1 MERRVEDRKEQ
12 FAIILGGEEQMERG
26 GRGKSGS
33 QDDAARGV
41 TTPLQLA
48 NARNISRAV
57 SCSGQQSPARLRTSG
72 EEPHHLPSLCSPI
85 TTTSECSAVTI
96 RSKAMGTADVRAR
109 HVELVV
115 LLERAQQLW
124 NPR

>member
-1 MERRVEDRKEQ
+1 MERRVEDRREQ
-12 FAIILGGEEQMERG
+12 FAIILGGEEQMEKG

-33 QDDAARGV
+33 QGDAARGV

-72 EEPHHLPSLCSPI
+72 EEPHQFAKPLFTNYDHQRVLC
-85 TTTSECSAVTI
+85 CDI
-96 RSKAMGTADVRAR
+96 RSKAMGTADGAR

-115 LLERAQQLW
+115 LLDRAQQL
-124 NPR
+124 